1 MNIHSEGKVLLEKHT
16 ELSKKLVLIPENRKM
31 TYREEYDNT
40 NLIGK
45 PRFKE
50 KEYNWPKRLLIEL
63 RDHLQELWNYFKLYS
78 YWLDSSLLLLLDY
91 RSRRASKKSI
101 LFLLEMDLWQTDE
114 VYGDYL
120 IEKETSKTKIYY
132 TRFGQKYNEKYI
144 DTINEQ
150 EIERWICKDAIIQ
163 IQNQF
168 TYLWDKLKIEIE
180 LCMEEKFRKQPKLTI
195 SLDYL
200 KEQVD
205 KINKEIDS
213 WLESAL
219 LNLGRV
225 LEVWLV
231 IELKINKNYGLDFL
245 IREAEVRN
253 LIDKH
258 QLKLLMNIKK
268 HYNDLKH
275 QATYNAD
282 KKVVK
287 TLFNNFVSIF
297 NKTNT
302 N

>member
-1 MNIHSEGKVLLEKHT
+1 M
-16 ELSKKLVLIPENRKM
+16 
-31 TYREEYDNT
+31 
-40 NLIGK
+40 
-45 PRFKE
+45 
-50 KEYNWPKRLLIEL
+50 
-63 RDHLQELWNYFKLYS
+63 
-78 YWLDSSLLLLLDY
+78 LLDY

-120 IEKETSKTKIYY
+120 IRKETSKTKIYY

-144 DTINEQ
+144 DTIDEQ

-168 TYLWDKLKIEIE
+168 TYLWDKLKIDIE
-180 LCMEEKFRKQPKLTI
+180 LYMEEKFRKQPKLTL

-200 KEQVD
+200 KEQID

-225 LEVWLV
+225 LEIWLV

-245 IREAEVRN
+245 IKEAEVRN

-258 QLKLLMNIKK
+258 QLKLLMNIKN
-268 HYNDLKH
+268 HYNGLKH